1 MATDHVEAARLGAEG
16 LEAGALDIRDVASI
30 INLRDYPLDRLDGP
44 EGRVLLAR
52 CRAMLAADGACL
64 LPGFLT
70 EAAVALAAQEA
81 KALAGRAYR
90 RPSPSSSTAYIAAP
104 DESFPVDHPRNR
116 IMSAFAEVVG
126 LDQIPRRCVVRRIY
140 EWDGLLAFLR
150 ATLEREE
157 VYRYADPMGGLNV
170 TVMRRGD
177 HDGWHFDQTDFVV
190 SMLLQPSETGG
201 HFEYSPHIR
210 TAEDENYDAVRRVFD
225 GDRGLIRRLDLRPG
239 TFALFLG
246 RNSLHRVS
254 PVEGETPRMISLF
267 GYDTKPGT
275 MSSERLRL
283 GRYGRTEPLAEPP
296 DL

>member
-1 MATDHVEAARLGAEG
+1 MAADQVAAPRRGTEG
-16 LEAGALDIRDVASI
+16 PGSDAPDIEGIGGI
-30 INLRDYPLDRLDGP
+30 INLRDYPLDRLDSP
-44 EGRVLLAR
+44 EGRALLAL

-70 EAAVALAAQEA
+70 AAAVAEAAEEA
-81 KALAGRAYR
+81 EALAGRAYR

-104 DESFPVDHPRNR
+104 DESYPPDHPRNR

-126 LDQIPRRCVVRRIY
+126 LDLIPRHCVVRRIY
-140 EWDGLLAFLR
+140 EWDGLLDFLKAVLQR
-150 ATLEREE
+150 AD

-190 SMLLQPSETGG
+190 SMLLQPSEKGG
-201 HFEYSPHIR
+201 DFEYSPHIR
-210 TAEDENYDAVRRVFD
+210 AAEDENYDAVRRVFD

-254 PVEGETPRMISLF
+254 PVEGEIPRMISLF